1 MLKFDNVYFII
12 PARKGSKGLPFKNRK
27 LFSKTADVIPPDLR
41 SNVIVSTDD
50 DEIKEKSQ
58 KYGFQIHNRDSISSN
73 DYASIHDVVKKVIN
87 DFKLEDKIIVLL
99 YLTYPERSFEDIKL
113 ALEFLN
119 TQSAYS
125 LLCKKK
131 VLTHPYLCFL
141 EQDDNKGKLL
151 IKHPFYRRQDYP
163 KCFEVSHFI
172 SIFLSNEVDKLCSQL
187 YNDDTVF
194 FQIEDVIDIDEQKD
208 LRNYENKNHSRNWN

>member
-99 YLTYPERSFEDIKL
+99 YLNHRLPIERKAE
-113 ALEFLN
+113 A
-119 TQSAYS
+119 
-125 LLCKKK
+125 
-131 VLTHPYLCFL
+131 
-141 EQDDNKGKLL
+141 
-151 IKHPFYRRQDYP
+151 
-163 KCFEVSHFI
+163 
-172 SIFLSNEVDKLCSQL
+172 
-187 YNDDTVF
+187 
-194 FQIEDVIDIDEQKD
+194 
-208 LRNYENKNHSRNWN
+208 